1 MTLWDSAY
9 REAVLPMVKRR
20 VALYGGTFDPVHL
33 GHLEVARRL
42 RELFALDEVL
52 FIPAYVAP
60 HKRKLSVSPALHRY
74 AMLALATQDDE
85 RLRVSTIELDAPGK
99 AYTIETLERMKA
111 TLGEQVQSFFVM
123 GADSWAEIATWHEWE
138 RVLAASN
145 HIVVTRPGYDIETAQ
160 FPEPVRDR
168 IVDVRRLD
176 QREIGAHVD
185 SHEGPRIYITDA
197 VMADVSATRI
207 RECARSAGANELA
220 ELVPAAVADYI
231 LKYELYKSE

>member
-1 MTLWDSAY
+1 
-9 REAVLPMVKRR
+9 MVKRR

-60 HKRKLSVSPALHRY
+60 HKRKVSVSPALHRY
-74 AMLALATQDDE
+74 AMLALATQDDD
-85 RLRVSTIELDAPGK
+85 RLQVSTIELDAPGK

-111 TLGEQVQSFFVM
+111 ALGEQVQAFFVM

-138 RVLAASN
+138 QVLAATN
-145 HIVVTRPGYDIETAQ
+145 HIVVTRPGYEIETAH

-168 IVDVRRLD
+168 VVDMRRLD
-176 QREIGAHVD
+176 HQEVNARLE

-197 VMADVSATRI
+197 VMADVSATSI
-207 RECARSAGANELA
+207 RQCAREGRANELA
-220 ELVPAAVADYI
+220 QLVPAAVADYI
-231 LKYELYKSE
+231 LKYGLYKSE